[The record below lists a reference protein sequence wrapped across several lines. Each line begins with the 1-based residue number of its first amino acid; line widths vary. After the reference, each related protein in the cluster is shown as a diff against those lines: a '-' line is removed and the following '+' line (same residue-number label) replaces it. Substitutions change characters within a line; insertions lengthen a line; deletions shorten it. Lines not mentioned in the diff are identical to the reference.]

1 MGEPLSR
8 GVRSPDLL
16 TASRTALALP
26 TPSEYRWAVTTQKEV
41 AMKASDIM
49 RRPVVA
55 ATPTATARDVG
66 IQLLMGEF
74 SGVPVAQSDGSV
86 VGVVTELDLIR
97 AVLRAGKALET
108 TLAQDIMTRDVTTV
122 DAETPLEEIMKVL
135 EEKNIIRVP
144 VTDKGKLVG
153 IISRSD
159 VLRAMIE
166 PKFLRFA

>member
-1 MGEPLSR
+1 
-8 GVRSPDLL
+8 
-16 TASRTALALP
+16 
-26 TPSEYRWAVTTQKEV
+26 
-41 AMKASDIM
+41 
-49 RRPVVA
+49 
-55 ATPTATARDVG
+55 
-66 IQLLMGEF
+66 MGEF

-108 TLAQDIMTRDVTTV
+108 TLAQDIMTRDVTAV

-144 VTDKGKLVG
+144 VTDEGKLVG
-153 IISRSD
+153 VISRSD

-166 PKFLRFA
+166 PKLLRFS

>member
-1 MGEPLSR
+1 
-8 GVRSPDLL
+8 
-16 TASRTALALP
+16 
-26 TPSEYRWAVTTQKEV
+26 
-41 AMKASDIM
+41 MKASDIM
-49 RRPVVA
+49 HRPVVA
-55 ATPTATARDVG
+55 ATPTATGRDVA

-74 SGVPVAQSDGSV
+74 SGVPVAQADGSV
-86 VGVVTELDLIR
+86 VGVVTELDLIS
-97 AVLRAGKALET
+97 VLRGGKALET
-108 TLAQDIMTRDVTTV
+108 TLAQDIMTKDVATV
-122 DAETPLEEIMKVL
+122 GVETPLEEIMKVL